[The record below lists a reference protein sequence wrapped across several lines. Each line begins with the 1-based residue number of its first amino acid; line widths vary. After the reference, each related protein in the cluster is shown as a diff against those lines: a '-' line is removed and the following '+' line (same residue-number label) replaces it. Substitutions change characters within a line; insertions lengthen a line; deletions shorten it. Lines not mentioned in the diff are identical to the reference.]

1 MTREEFLSQ
10 LRLSLQGK
18 VSSDKVQ
25 ENINYY
31 NDYIIEETRKGKS
44 EPEVLEML
52 GDPGLLAKTIIAADD
67 AGRHPRDTVYD
78 ADNGVTYSSK
88 GGHDTDGSSFAYSG
102 GGRMHMLQVNKWWQK
117 LLLILAIV
125 MIVLLIAAVVTGL
138 VRIFAPIVIPVIIIM
153 LVVRAIGRRR

>member
-10 LRLSLQGK
+10 LRLTLQGK

-67 AGRHPRDTVYD
+67 AGRHPRDTIYD
-78 ADNGVTYSSK
+78 TDNGMSYSSK
-88 GGHDTDGSSFAYSG
+88 DGRDTEGASFGYSG
-102 GGRMHMLQVNKWWQK
+102 GGRMHMLQMNKWWQK
-117 LLLILAIV
+117 LLLILAVV
-125 MIVLLIAAVVTGL
+125 MIIFLVVAVVTGL
-138 VRIFAPIVIPVIIIM
+138 IRIFAPIVVPIIIIM
-153 LVVRAIGRRR
+153 LVVRVLGRRR